1 MLWLYRHQGFND
13 IRRCRSFAAPAG
25 QLCKHGRTRY
35 VACSSVIGLQREANH
50 VLLECL
56 REIGIEAK
64 AREVSWPVSEY
75 STYTRFC
82 RTLVG
87 EEIYRAYVFGNDPH
101 RHVRH
106 TGMRSLV

>member
-1 MLWLYRHQGFND
+1 MRLIHD
-13 IRRCRSFAAPAG
+13 
-25 QLCKHGRTRY
+25 H
-35 VACSSVIGLQREANH
+35 SVHTNKTT
-50 VLLECL
+50 LECL

-82 RTLVG
+82 KTLVG

-101 RHVRH
+101 RHVRVY
-106 TGMRSLV
+106 TPGIKLEEAKSK